1 MGTRKVSRVAVL
13 GLAAALALVTLVVGC
28 GRRATD
34 ADCQL
39 IVDRSVELQMK
50 EMKDNDPD
58 NIQKTQAQLRAEL
71 ADQIRDCVGRRVTD
85 SMMSCVQKAQTSS
98 GLEACVK

>member
-1 MGTRKVSRVAVL
+1 MVRAKASRVAVL
-13 GLAAALALVTLVVGC
+13 ALASSLGFGC

-50 EMKDNDPD
+50 DMKDTDPD
-58 NIQKTQAQLRAEL
+58 TIAKTQAQLRGEL
-71 ADQIRDCVGRRVTD
+71 ADQIKDCVGRRVTD
-85 SMMSCVQKAQTSS
+85 SMMACVQKAQTSS
-98 GLEACVK
+98 ELEACVK

>member
-1 MGTRKVSRVAVL
+1 MSTRKASRVAFVGL
-13 GLAAALALVTLVVGC
+13 GALLALASGPGC

-50 EMKDNDPD
+50 DMKDTDPAS
-58 NIQKTQAQLRAEL
+58 IEKTQAQLRSEL

-85 SMMSCVQKAQTSS
+85 SMMSCVQKAQTSAE
-98 GLEACVK
+98 LEACVK

>member
-98 GLEACVK
+98 ELEACVK